1 MKHDLPVNDRIHAE
15 LAANG
20 VAHIRLNRPDKL
32 NALDPAM
39 FAALVETGQALAG
52 LPGLRCVVLSG
63 EGRGF
68 CAGLDLAT
76 LQLFAGPDAPRLP
89 DRSHG
94 NANLF
99 QQVAVQW
106 RKLPVPVIAAVHGV
120 CFGGGLQI
128 AAGTDVRVIAPD
140 ARLSV
145 MEMKWGIIPD
155 MGGFA
160 LWRGHVREDVLR
172 LATYTNREFSGE
184 DAVAQGFATF
194 ADPDPLARALAIA
207 ADVASRN
214 PDAIRAAKAL
224 FNRAPDMGF
233 DEILIEESVV
243 QQRLIGSRNQMEAV
257 RAQLTG
263 SAPEFSD
270 PK

>member
-1 MKHDLPVNDRIHAE
+1 MKHDLPANDRIRVTIDAH
-15 LAANG
+15 G
-20 VAHIRLNRPDKL
+20 VAHVRLNRPDKL
-32 NALDPAM
+32 NALDPSM
-39 FAALVETGQALAG
+39 FAALVEAGQALAG

-63 EGRGF
+63 EGRAF

-89 DRSHG
+89 ERSHG

-106 RKLPVPVIAAVHGV
+106 RKLPVPVVAAIHGV

-128 AAGTDVRVIAPD
+128 AAGADVRVVAPD
-140 ARLSV
+140 ARMSV

-160 LWRGHVREDVLR
+160 LWRGQVRDDVLR
-172 LATYTNREFSGE
+172 EATYTNREFSGE
-184 DAVAQGFATF
+184 EAVAQGFATF
-194 ADPDPLARALAIA
+194 ADADPLARALAIA
-207 ADVASRN
+207 GEIASRN

-224 FNRAPDMGF
+224 FNRAPDMAF
-233 DEILIEESVV
+233 DEILVEESVV

-257 RAQLTG
+257 RAQLSG
-263 SAPEFSD
+263 EAPEFGD
-270 PK
+270 PQ